1 MALPILASLL
11 AAMFSFLH
19 PFHVSVTEIQ
29 YQEKEESLQ
38 ITHRIF
44 LDDLELGL
52 RNYGYEDADLYG
64 LEDEGLFEEYLTN
77 YLGSNFKL
85 KINGKLLKMKY
96 VGKEIE
102 EDAIWC
108 YMEVNG
114 VKKVDDVEVGHT
126 LLLEIYEDQS
136 NLVHVYNKGEVKS
149 LRLTEGKTFGKV
161 NF

>member
-1 MALPILASLL
+1 MPLTILASLL

-29 YQEKEESLQ
+29 YQETEKSLQ

-52 RNYGYEDADLYG
+52 KNFGYEDADLYR
-64 LEDEGLFEEYLTN
+64 LKDEGLFEEYLTN
-77 YLGSNFKL
+77 YLGSHFKL
-85 KINGKLLKMKY
+85 KVNGKLLKMNY

-102 EDAIWC
+102 EDALWC

-114 VKKVDDVEVGHT
+114 VKKVDDVEVAHT
-126 LLLEIYEDQS
+126 LLLEIYDDQS

-149 LRLTEGKTFGKV
+149 LRLAEGKTFGKV